1 MPQKKKLDGSSM
13 PMERHTR
20 IAKAVLTSEHLRK
33 APSAVTR
40 IVRVVRARNKLKKS
54 KYAVKH
60 GDAEARN
67 P

>member
-1 MPQKKKLDGSSM
+1 MPTEL
-13 PMERHTR
+13 PTR

-40 IVRVVRARNKLKKS
+40 IARVVRARNKLKKS
-54 KYAVKH
+54 KYAAKH
-60 GDAEARN
+60 GDAEAKN

>member
-1 MPQKKKLDGSSM
+1 MPT
-13 PMERHTR
+13 ERHTK

-54 KYAVKH
+54 KCAAKH
-60 GDAEARN
+60 GDAEARS